1 MDLRRL
7 SDDLE
12 TVSQRYAETFGIR
25 RDATW
30 FLLKLQEEVGELTQA
45 YLMHSGQARTKDL
58 TPPELA
64 ANFRAELAD
73 VLCQV
78 VLLARHHE
86 VDLPAEIDRKWL
98 SRLR

>member
-1 MDLRRL
+1 MDL
-7 SDDLE
+7 
-12 TVSQRYAETFGIR
+12 
-25 RDATW
+25 
-30 FLLKLQEEVGELTQA
+30 
-45 YLMHSGQARTKDL
+45 HL
-58 TPPELA
+58 TPQELA

-86 VDLPAEIDRKWL
+86 VDLPAEINRKWL

>member
-1 MDLRRL
+1 MDL
-7 SDDLE
+7 
-12 TVSQRYAETFGIR
+12 
-25 RDATW
+25 
-30 FLLKLQEEVGELTQA
+30 
-45 YLMHSGQARTKDL
+45 HL
-58 TPPELA
+58 TPQELA

-98 SRLR
+98 HRLR

>member
-1 MDLRRL
+1 M
-7 SDDLE
+7 
-12 TVSQRYAETFGIR
+12 
-25 RDATW
+25 
-30 FLLKLQEEVGELTQA
+30 KLQEEVGELTQA
-45 YLMHSGQARTKDL
+45 FLMQSGQARTKDL
-58 TPPELA
+58 SPEQLA

-98 SRLR
+98 YRLR

>member
-1 MDLRRL
+1 MDLHRL
-7 SDDLE
+7 SEDVE
-12 TVSQRYAETFGIR
+12 TVSQRYAATFGIT

-45 YLMHSGQARTKDL
+45 YLMQSGQARAKDL
-58 TPPELA
+58 TPADLA

-78 VLLARHHE
+78 LLLARHHE